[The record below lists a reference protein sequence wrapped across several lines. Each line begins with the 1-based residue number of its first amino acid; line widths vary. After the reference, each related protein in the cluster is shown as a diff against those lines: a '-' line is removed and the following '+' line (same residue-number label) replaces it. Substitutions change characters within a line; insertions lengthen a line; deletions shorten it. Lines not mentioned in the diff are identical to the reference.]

1 MSSTKIYAIT
11 GATSNVGQVI
21 CDRLE
26 RMGHIVRKVS
36 RATGISLDDVDAL
49 TQAFD
54 GADGVYVMI
63 PFDKTAQDLHKRED
77 EMGACIAEALK
88 RASVRR
94 VVLLS
99 GANAHLKNHGTSR
112 GTGMMEDRLLAMDIP
127 ELVIAR
133 AGFFMENLT
142 EGLGFAAQAK
152 SGVFSSAF
160 KADRPVPMIS
170 ARDVGEAIAQMLTE
184 SPFTYPKIQE
194 LLGAKDYT
202 MAGATQIL
210 AKALGRPVQYVQT
223 TYDQARAVMLSMGA
237 PSSFIDAV
245 NETARSFNDDEI
257 WAKEPRSARNTTPTT
272 LEKFAQEL
280 FSDRG

>member
-1 MSSTKIYAIT
+1 MNNPKIYAIT

-21 CDRLE
+21 CERLE
-26 RMGHIVRKVS
+26 SMGHTVRKVS
-36 RATGISLDDVDAL
+36 RASGISLDDADAL
-49 TQAFD
+49 TKAFE

-77 EMGACIAEALK
+77 EMGASIAEALK
-88 RASVRR
+88 RTGVRR

-99 GANAHLKNHGTSR
+99 GANAHLKNHGTSM

-133 AGFFMENLT
+133 GGFFMENLT
-142 EGLGFAAQAK
+142 EGLGFAAQAE

-160 KADRPVPMIS
+160 KADRAVPMIS
-170 ARDVGEAIAQMLTE
+170 AKDVGEAIATMLTE

-202 MAGATQIL
+202 MAEATQIL
-210 AKALGRPVQYVQT
+210 AKALGKQVQYVQA
-223 TYDQARAVMLSMGA
+223 TYDQARAAMLGMGA

-245 NETARSFNDDEI
+245 NETARSFNDDEV
-257 WAKEPRSARNTTPTT
+257 WAKETRSSRNTTPTT
-272 LEKFAQEL
+272 LESFAQEIVTNN
-280 FSDRG
+280 